1 MPTEHIAVE
10 SPVAPLDA
18 RAIALCVDLDG
29 TLLHSD
35 LLWESVAIL
44 LREKPWLAFALPFW
58 LLKGRA
64 ALKRR
69 ILEHIHLP
77 VEALPYNRE
86 LIAWLKA
93 EKAQGRVLVLAT
105 ASDRI
110 VVEKVAAHLDLF
122 DLVLSSDGERNLK
135 GAAKLAAL
143 KSRFGSQFDYVGD
156 AAVDLAIWREC
167 RHAILVDPSPRVAA
181 AARQTARVQRT
192 FTSRPPLVPLIIRQM
207 RPHQWMKNLLV
218 FVPLITS
225 HQFTHPALLL
235 KAAIAFLSF
244 GLIASSVYVLNDLL
258 DLQSDRL
265 HHRKRSRPFASG
277 QLSLPWAFFLV
288 PALLASGFGLV
299 AWLIPSALGVLLI
312 YYVLTCLY
320 SYWLKGKL
328 LLDVF
333 ALGGLYTI
341 RIVMGSAAYH
351 VDLSVWLLSFSMF
364 LFLSLGFAK
373 RSAELYNVASA
384 GGEANRRRAYKP
396 SDLPVVNIFGIAAG
410 FSSSLVLTLYMNSEN
425 MRVLYSNPDVL
436 WLLFPLV
443 LYWLSRIWI
452 IASRG
457 EMDEDPVLFAA
468 KDRTTILVVLAGAFV
483 MWLATHNWVH
493 LV

>member
-1 MPTEHIAVE
+1 MQTEHIAAAP
-10 SPVAPLDA
+10 PVVPLAACDVP
-18 RAIALCVDLDG
+18 LCVDLDG
-29 TLLHSD
+29 TLLRSD
-35 LLWESVAIL
+35 LLWESIAIL

-58 LLKGRA
+58 LLQGKA
-64 ALKRR
+64 ALKRK
-69 ILEHIHLP
+69 ILEKIHVP
-77 VEALPYNRE
+77 VDSLPYHHE
-86 LIAWLKA
+86 LIDWLRV
-93 EKAQGRVLVLAT
+93 EKAQGRMLVLAT

-122 DLVLSSDGERNLK
+122 DLVLSSDGARNLK
-135 GAAKLAAL
+135 GTAKLAEL
-143 KSRFGSQFDYVGD
+143 KARFGNQFDYVGD

-167 RHAILVDPSPRVAA
+167 RHAILVDPSQQVAA
-181 AARQTARVQRT
+181 AALASARVERT
-192 FTSRPPLVPLIIRQM
+192 FTSRRPLLPLILRQM

-225 HQFTHPALLL
+225 HQFTHPPLLV
-235 KAAIAFLSF
+235 KAAVAFLSF

-277 QLSLPWAFFLV
+277 QLSLAWAFCLV

-299 AWLIPSALGVLLI
+299 ALLIPSALGVLFI
-312 YYVLTCLY
+312 YYILTCLY

-384 GGEANRRRAYKP
+384 GAEANRRRAYKP

-410 FSSSLVLTLYMNSEN
+410 FSSSLVLTLYMNSDN
-425 MRVLYSNPDVL
+425 VRVLYSNPDVL

-468 KDRTTILVVLAGAFV
+468 KDRTTILVVLACALV
-483 MWLATHNWVH
+483 MWLATRSWIH